1 MLHKCVTTET
11 RSNSKTK
18 IWHLNN
24 STLLKAKKTMNIQQA
39 KEIVISAINT
49 ALEGKVEITED
60 MQLIGGESLLDSMK
74 LVEVCLALEDL
85 ADEHRFEFDWTS
97 EAAMSKSRSMFR
109 SVAALA
115 EEFANQSKV

>member
-1 MLHKCVTTET
+1 
-11 RSNSKTK
+11 
-18 IWHLNN
+18 
-24 STLLKAKKTMNIQQA
+24 MNIEQA
-39 KEIVISAINT
+39 KELVISAINN
-49 ALEGKVEITED
+49 ALEDDVEITED

-85 ADEHRFEFDWTS
+85 ADEHGFEFDWTS

-115 EEFANQSKV
+115 EEVVNQSEV